1 MSKVFKRIQRNVHI
15 EGERERERGALI
27 GGDRLTKGTLDAGLL
42 WTSLADSTKG
52 GQVNRIFKLSGPAP
66 TPALVP
72 ASLLL
77 SHVSLSLSLSVL
89 GTSLCCRNGPASGC
103 FVAVT
108 YGLFEQSRAG
118 LKCPTSRE
126 KERRERKKNAEKGN
140 WSRETVE
147 DQ

>member
-1 MSKVFKRIQRNVHI
+1 MD
-15 EGERERERGALI
+15 
-27 GGDRLTKGTLDAGLL
+27 DRLTKGTLDTGLL

-126 KERRERKKNAEKGN
+126 ERKKKECRERKLDKGN
-140 WSRETVE
+140 SRGPMTMV
-147 DQ
+147 DVSFFCHN